1 MTQALMCLPDE
12 TRMIVSL
19 DTTRMNHI
27 KWIDRKNMMACV
39 ESGILGQDLERELN
53 KFGVVCG
60 HEPVL
65 K

>member
-1 MTQALMCLPDE
+1 MCLPDE
-12 TRMIVSL
+12 KRMIVSL

-39 ESGILGQDLERELN
+39 ESGILGEDLERELN

-60 HEPVL
+60 HEPV

>member
-12 TRMIVSL
+12 NRMIVSL

-65 K
+65 